1 MKIPMALASAVLLAS
16 TLAACGGGD
25 GGMVARTATTART
38 SRRRRRRSATCPRAT
53 TSASSTLPSRTFHK
67 LADEAPSEIDKDWKK
82 LDGAITTVEKA
93 LKDAGLS
100 FADLDKIQKGQ
111 MPEGVD
117 ASKLQGLANEMSK
130 LSGADFTAA
139 SKAIEKH
146 AKETCKV
153 DLNAS

>member
-1 MKIPMALASAVLLAS
+1 MVVATAAAVAAEQRLLQGPQEGQDVVRQ
-16 TLAACGGGD
+16 LLLGHDLGELDAAF
-25 GGMVARTATTART
+25 
-38 SRRRRRRSATCPRAT
+38 S
-53 TSASSTLPSRTFHK
+53 TFHK

-111 MPEGVD
+111 MPENVD
-117 ASKLQGLANEMSK
+117 ASKLQGLANEMTK
-130 LSGADFTAA
+130 LSGSDFTTA

-146 AKETCKV
+146 AKKTCKV